1 MTMTDELGDD
11 RRRLSNKP
19 LNAQIAEAIGFDVWP
34 DPRPDRDGWFQER
47 PHPTAA
53 GMIQV
58 GPVPD
63 YVGYLKQAVE
73 TVICH

>member
-1 MTMTDELGDD
+1 MMMMTDDAGD
-11 RRRLSNKP
+11 RRRASNKP
-19 LNAQIAEAIGFDVWP
+19 LNVQIAEALGFDVWP

-47 PHPTAA
+47 PHPSAA

-63 YVGYLKQAVE
+63 YIAFLKGAIIPRV
-73 TVICH
+73 VN